1 MDRQSVSDLN
11 KQAGV
16 YKPCLLIIFHRKEH
30 FLVKTRITELF
41 GIKYPIL
48 LSGMSWISVPRM
60 VAAVSNAGGLGI
72 LATGPMDPPQTRKA
86 IQEIRK
92 LTDKP
97 FGCNATLLMPGAAE
111 NAKVLLEEQVPV
123 INFALGKGDWLVRDA
138 HKYGGKVIAT
148 VVNARHAKR
157 AQDYGAD
164 GVIATG
170 NEAAAH
176 GEALTSMVLI
186 PSLVDAIHIPVIAAG
201 GIADGRGL
209 AAALALGAEGVALGT
224 RLMTTQ
230 ESPLHENFKKL
241 SIEKDVTDT
250 LYSTRV
256 DGIWCRVMK
265 TDAAVKAIKKG
276 LDLPAAFVNSQDIA
290 RQMKM
295 PYLKLF
301 IGILASGLNNAYKM
315 AFMANGFKAF
325 KLATEDGDVEKG
337 ILPVGQVM
345 GLIRDEPTV
354 AELFERIIAEAKEV
368 QQKLAAKMA

>member
-1 MDRQSVSDLN
+1 M
-11 KQAGV
+11 
-16 YKPCLLIIFHRKEH
+16 
-30 FLVKTRITELF
+30 KTRITELF
-41 GIKYPIL
+41 GIQYPIL

-111 NAKVLLEEQVPV
+111 NAKVLLKEQVPV
-123 INFALGKGDWLVRDA
+123 INFALGKGDWLVKDA

-354 AELFERIIAEAKEV
+354 AELFERIVAEAKEV

>member
-1 MDRQSVSDLN
+1 M
-11 KQAGV
+11 
-16 YKPCLLIIFHRKEH
+16 
-30 FLVKTRITELF
+30 KTRITELF

-72 LATGPMDPPQTRKA
+72 LATGPMDPSQTRKA

-123 INFALGKGDWLVRDA
+123 INFALGKGDWLVKDA

-337 ILPVGQVM
+337 IRPVGQVM
-345 GLIRDEPTV
+345 GLIQDEPTV
-354 AELFERIIAEAKEV
+354 AELFERIVAEAKEV

>member
-1 MDRQSVSDLN
+1 
-11 KQAGV
+11 
-16 YKPCLLIIFHRKEH
+16 
-30 FLVKTRITELF
+30 VKTRITELF

-72 LATGPMDPPQTRKA
+72 LATGPMDPSQTRKA

-111 NAKVLLEEQVPV
+111 NAKVLLKEQVPV
-123 INFALGKGDWLVRDA
+123 INFALGKGDWLVKDA

-354 AELFERIIAEAKEV
+354 AELFERIVAEAKEV